1 MIMKVQELYI
11 GEIMLLI
18 AALDLQQGH
27 VTKTY
32 FRRMKWYR
40 VRYFFLFWGRD
51 EMAKEML
58 MESKAVL
65 EMLNGAKEL
74 RDKLLD
80 SQGVDDDMQPISL
93 KDLIAKQATNN

>member
-1 MIMKVQELYI
+1 MKVQELYI

-18 AALDLQQGH
+18 AALDLQQAH

-40 VRYFFLFWGRD
+40 VRYFFFFWKR
-51 EMAKEML
+51 EELANEML
-58 MESKAVL
+58 VESNSVL
-65 EMLNGAKEL
+65 QMLNGAKEL